1 MKKIY
6 RQQISEEEIEEINK
20 AIKKSFK
27 QTEQRKPL
35 FVKNKLEKIYP
46 NEKWSAIY
54 LYQAANLHYSFNVDG
69 TIYCCDYNERRIIV
83 YKNNIIYK
91 EPKNEAN
98 EINEIILEKEKK
110 IEILQNKINEKEIEI
125 RNLNNKIKEMEDN
138 YIFNKTF
145 YSRDQILALN
155 FISMDQKLHFAVPC
169 TKKDLFVD
177 IEKKIYE
184 KYPEYRETNNNFLVQ
199 GKKILKF
206 KTIEEN
212 KLESGIP
219 IVMSNI

>member
-1 MKKIY
+1 MKHIY
-6 RQQISEEEIEEINK
+6 RQQISEEEIEVINK

-35 FVKNKLEKIYP
+35 YVKNKLEKIYP
-46 NEKWSAIY
+46 NEKWSVIY
-54 LYQAANLHYSFNVDG
+54 LYQAANLDYSFQADG

-83 YKNNIIYK
+83 YKNNTTPK
-91 EPKNEAN
+91 EPNNEASK
-98 EINEIILEKEKK
+98 INEIILEKEK
-110 IEILQNKINEKEIEI
+110 IVGVLQNKINEKEIEI

-138 YIFNKTF
+138 PTFNKTF
-145 YSRDQILALN
+145 YSRDQMLALN

-177 IEKKIYE
+177 IEKKLYD
-184 KYPEYRETNNNFLVQ
+184 KYPEYRETNNTFLVQ